1 MEESREKTRPSQS
14 FVWFVTDRDGGRKGR
29 REGNLQDAQ
38 TIIAC
43 SQFCSDAQPR
53 V

>member
-14 FVWFVTDRDGGRKGR
+14 FIWFATDRDGGRKGR
-29 REGNLQDAQ
+29 GEGNLQDAQ
-38 TIIAC
+38 TIIAH
-43 SQFCSDAQPR
+43 SQFCSAAQ